1 MTDPEGWKLALA
13 LLRSSRAL
21 VDELHARLDER
32 GHPGLRPAHGY
43 AFQAIGPDGTTSG
56 TLAHALGVTKQ
67 AAGQLVDE
75 LARKGYVERVA
86 DERDRR
92 RKLVVLTER
101 GADCLRQS
109 AVILSELHA
118 EWSGVVGATRVRA
131 LDEDLE
137 ALLALY
143 ARPRQG
149 LRPIW

>member
-1 MTDPEGWKLALA
+1 MTDSEGWKLATA
-13 LLRSSRAL
+13 LLRTSRAL
-21 VDELHARLDER
+21 VDELHVRLDER

-43 AFQAIGPDGTTSG
+43 AFQAIGPDGTSSG
-56 TLAHALGVTKQ
+56 ALAQALGVTKQ

-75 LARKGYVERVA
+75 LTRKGYVERVS

-109 AVILSELHA
+109 AAILLELHT
-118 EWSGVVGATRVRA
+118 EWADVVGARRLHA
-131 LDEDLE
+131 LDEDLQ

-143 ARPRQG
+143 ARPGQG

>member
-1 MTDPEGWKLALA
+1 MTDPEGWKLAAA

-32 GHPGLRPAHGY
+32 GHAGLRPAHGY

-56 TLAHALGVTKQ
+56 ALAQTLGVTKQ

-75 LARKGYVERVA
+75 LTRKGYVQRVS

-109 AVILSELHA
+109 AAILSELHG
-118 EWSGVVGATRVRA
+118 EWADVVGATRLRA
-131 LDEDLE
+131 LDEDLD